1 MRGQV
6 SGSAVRWGAA
16 MVAVVLLLAGC
27 NGSSRASSHGDEDTA
42 SIDLADAKVLTDPKA
57 YEGPTHAGLSEVSI
71 DPIADHPAQALP
83 VTVTDAQGTKVTVTD
98 TSRIL
103 ALDLYGTLSQTVF
116 NLGLGD
122 EVVGRDISTQFA
134 EAQKLPLV
142 TENGHELVAEKI
154 LELNPSLIIT
164 DSTLGP
170 WDVILQMRDAGIP
183 VVVTDS
189 TRSMDNIAS
198 LTQQVADALGVPA
211 EGKELGERTQAEA
224 EAKIAQIATVAPQT
238 LTDKLRMVFLYVR
251 GQSGIY
257 YMFGEGS
264 GADSLITALGG
275 YDVAGE
281 IDWSGMKPVTDEG
294 IIAAQPDLIL
304 MMTKGLESVNGV
316 DGLLERLPALQQT
329 PAGKKH
335 RIVDMSDTAILSY
348 GPRTAEV
355 LNSLAVAIYAPDSAI
370 TDTATNDVEVSLEPT
385 TASSGASE

>member
-1 MRGQV
+1 M
-6 SGSAVRWGAA
+6 ATLL
-16 MVAVVLLLAGC
+16 VVVLAGC
-27 NGSSRASSHGDEDTA
+27 DATSASPHGEGDTA
-42 SIDLADAKVLTDPKA
+42 SIDLSDAKLLDDPKA
-57 YEGPTHAGLSEVSI
+57 YEGPTHAGLAEASI

-83 VTVTDAQGTKVTVTD
+83 VTVTDAQGTKVKVTD

-122 EVVGRDISTQFA
+122 YVVGRDISTQFE
-134 EAQKLPLV
+134 EARDLPLV

-189 TRSMDNIAS
+189 TRSMDNLAS
-198 LTQQVADALGVPA
+198 LTEEVAAALGVPE
-211 EGKELGERTQAEA
+211 EGTELGERIQAEA
-224 EAKIAQIATVAPQT
+224 DAKIAEIAAIAPQN

-294 IIAAQPDLIL
+294 IISAQPDLIL
-304 MMTKGLESVNGV
+304 MMTKGLESVDGV
-316 DGLLERLPALQQT
+316 DGLLDRLPALQQT
-329 PAGKKH
+329 PAGQKR

-355 LNSLAVAIYAPDSAI
+355 LNALAVAIYAPDSAI
-370 TDTATNDVEVSLEPT
+370 ADARTDDVEVDLEPGE
-385 TASSGASE
+385 AAK